1 MTLTLDYDVDN
12 TRNYS
17 LLLLCNEIWKINADF
32 SHVIDLANL
41 RCVCKRL
48 REIDSL
54 NENIRS
60 YLVFSKKVFNLNFN
74 HNVTLFFES
83 IFDGLGF
90 CFNLPDML
98 HFRYQVFSLFKYFQ
112 CDQFFAHF
120 FYCSRSEVSFSS
132 CDFCSLLLVDNAYA
146 SFRSS
151 INHYFKLMFSKK
163 YFFANDIKGF

>member
-1 MTLTLDYDVDN
+1 M
-12 TRNYS
+12 
-17 LLLLCNEIWKINADF
+17 CNEIWKINADF

-60 YLVFSKKVFNLNFN
+60 YLVFSKKVFNLDFN

-132 CDFCSLLLVDNAYA
+132 CEIDNQIAQLIIEKCYDVSFVEYNELPDRICSIE
-146 SFRSS
+146 SFGSS
-151 INHYFKLMFSKK
+151 LGSLGKNVFT
-163 YFFANDIKGF
+163 